1 MKALISRLK
10 KRLKSKTVWLGI
22 SVQLTGALVLIQAN
36 IDNLHIPPAYV
47 GWAAVIVGT
56 AIGILRELTKAP
68 VSDK

>member
-1 MKALISRLK
+1 MSIR

-22 SVQLTGALVLIQAN
+22 AVQLTGALVLIQSN
-36 IDNLHIPPAYV
+36 IDSLNIPPAYV

-56 AIGILRELTKAP
+56 AIGILRELTTKP